1 MALPARPPGGEHSA
15 AECTHCGLPVPAG
28 LVEPGAAEQFCCN
41 GCRTVYA
48 VLHDQ
53 GLDTYYDLR
62 ESAGEQGQRARTTD
76 KTYAEFDDPA
86 FAELYCQ
93 PVDNGLMSVELSVEG
108 VHCSAC
114 VWLVER
120 VSLVI
125 DGALESVLDV
135 GRSVVRVVW
144 DPEVTTLSRI
154 ARTLDSFGYPS
165 HPRPGAG
172 SAELARRA
180 DRALLG
186 RMAVAGAVAGNVML
200 MAAALYSGM
209 FHGIQPQYEKLFAW
223 GSFIVTLPAVFWSAT
238 VFYKGAWGAIRTR
251 TPHMDLPIS
260 LGILAGFAWGAY
272 ATFSSSG
279 EIYFDSVTALIFL
292 LLVGRWV
299 QRRQQHAARDAAEL
313 LYSLAPSSARVVD
326 GDEVREVPIQAVPLA
341 ALVEVRAGEH
351 FPVDGV
357 VTSGQSTLDA
367 SLLTGESRP
376 EQITKGS
383 FVHAGCVNLAS
394 PVRIRVE
401 QTGESTRVGKLMK
414 RVEEAARRRAPV
426 VALADRI
433 SGYFVAVVLALAL
446 VTLAVWWLLDPAH
459 AVEHV
464 VALLVVTCPC
474 ALGLATPLAV
484 SWALGRAAR
493 AGILIKGG
501 DVLERLAEPGLVVF
515 DKTGTLTEG
524 RLSML
529 AWEGDESLKSLVR
542 AAEAHSAHPVA
553 TAFVHALDAEPG
565 VEARHLSQTL
575 GGGISAEYDGGT
587 LLVGSQAF
595 VQAHGVELPEWVAE
609 SLSRHAEAAHSPI
622 LVALGGEVRALAA
635 FGDPLRPDA
644 ASSLRALREHGY
656 RLAVLSGDH
665 PDVVR
670 AVTREL
676 GVPLEEALGGVSPE
690 DKLAWVERA
699 RKQGPVIMVGDGV
712 NDAAALSAADVGVAV
727 HGGAEASLAAADVFT
742 TCSGVEPV
750 VQLVRGARRTLGVIH
765 RNLIFSLVYNL
776 VGVALAMAG
785 LIGPLL
791 AAVLMP
797 LSSITV
803 VTSSFRSRSFD
814 AGRRR
819 SKAAN
824 TALSNP
830 LPSPEY
836 ST

>member
-1 MALPARPPGGEHSA
+1 MVQEL
-15 AECTHCGLPVPAG
+15 ECTHCGLPVPAS
-28 LVEPGAAEQFCCN
+28 LVESGASAQFCCN

-48 VLHDQ
+48 VLHDT
-53 GLDTYYDLR
+53 GLDAFYDLR
-62 ESAGEQGQRARTTD
+62 EGAGEQGQRARTTD
-76 KTYAEFDDPA
+76 RSYAEFDDPA
-86 FAELYCQ
+86 FAELYCR
-93 PVDNGLMSVELSVEG
+93 PVGDGLMSVELSLEG

-120 VSLVI
+120 VALII
-125 DGALESVLDV
+125 DGALETVLDV

-144 DPEVTTLSRI
+144 DPRETSLSRI

-165 HPRPGAG
+165 HPRPGAR
-172 SAELARRA
+172 SAELGRRA

-223 GSFIVTLPAVFWSAT
+223 GSFIVTLPAVLWSAT

-260 LGILAGFAWGAY
+260 LGIIAGFSWGVY
-272 ATFSSSG
+272 ATFTSSG

-299 QRRQQHAARDAAEL
+299 QRRQQSAARDAAEL
-313 LYSLAPSSARVVD
+313 LYSLAPSSARLVD

-341 ALVEVRAGEH
+341 AIVEVRAGEH
-351 FPVDGV
+351 IPVDGI
-357 VTSGQSTLDA
+357 VTTGESTLDA

-376 EQITKGS
+376 EPIARES
-383 FVHAGCVNLAS
+383 FVHAGCVNLGAS
-394 PVRIRVE
+394 IRIRVE

-414 RVEEAARRRAPV
+414 SVEEAARRRAPV

-433 SGYFVAVVLALAL
+433 SGYFVAVVLALAF
-446 VTLAVWWLLDPAH
+446 VTLVLWWFLDPAH

-493 AGILIKGG
+493 DGILIKGG
-501 DVLERLAEPGLVVF
+501 DILERLAEPGLVVF

-524 RLSML
+524 RLALLS
-529 AWEGDESLKSLVR
+529 WEGDESLKPLVR

-553 TAFVHALDAEPG
+553 LAFQRAFGDESHPEVNE
-565 VEARHLSQTL
+565 LSQTP
-575 GGGISAEYDGGT
+575 GGGLSADVAGRA
-587 LLVGSQAF
+587 LLIGSPAFIQARGLR
-595 VQAHGVELPEWVAE
+595 VPDWAAE
-609 SLSRHAEAAHSPI
+609 SLARHTAAAHSPV
-622 LVALGGEVRALAA
+622 LVAADGEVRALAA

-644 ASSLRALREHGY
+644 AHSLGALRDLGY
-656 RLAVLSGDH
+656 RIAVLSGDH
-665 PDVVR
+665 PDVVA
-670 AVTREL
+670 AVVREL
-676 GVPLEEALGGVSPE
+676 GEPLIEAHGGVSPE
-690 DKLAWVERA
+690 EKLRWVERA
-699 RKQGPVIMVGDGV
+699 QKRGAVIMVGDGV
-712 NDAAALSAADVGVAV
+712 NDAAALSAASVGIAV

-742 TCSGVEPV
+742 TRAGVAPV
-750 VQLVRGARRTLGVIH
+750 VELVRGARRTLRVIH
-765 RNLIFSLVYNL
+765 RNLIFSLFYNL
-776 VGVALAMAG
+776 VGVALALTG
-785 LIGPLL
+785 VIGPLL

-803 VTSSFRSRSFD
+803 VTSSFRSRTFD

-819 SKAAN
+819 RRAADN
-824 TALSNP
+824 AHPHP